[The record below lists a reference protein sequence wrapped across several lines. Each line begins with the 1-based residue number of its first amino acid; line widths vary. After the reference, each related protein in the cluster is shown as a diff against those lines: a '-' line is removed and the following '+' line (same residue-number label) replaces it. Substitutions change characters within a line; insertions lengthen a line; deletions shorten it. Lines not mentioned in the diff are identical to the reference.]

1 MPLITF
7 ISHNGEAREVEAESG
22 HSLMQAALDGGID
35 DILAECGGSCSCATC
50 HCYIDEPWRSKLPAA
65 DDMEQGILDGVLEPE
80 EGSRL
85 SCQIEVRDD
94 LEGMEVRLPA
104 SQY

>member
-1 MPLITF
+1 MIRLTLIEHGGTP
-7 ISHNGEAREVEAESG
+7 HEASASAG
-22 HSLMQAALDGGID
+22 SSLMQAAVNGGID

-50 HCYIDEPWRSKLPAA
+50 HCYIDEPWRSKLAPA

-85 SCQIEVRDD
+85 SCQIEVRDE